1 MAEKKKELDI
11 LLERKEKAD
20 AMYSADASKI
30 PLNQMKTYLAITERI
45 HVLEDVKFLLNT
57 APESMNP
64 EKYKEHGK
72 YVFEYLVQLSFTNEL
87 REFCKKNEQALTELV
102 PGNVSDYKKF
112 ISFVLIEFLKLWKL
126 GKNYK

>member
-64 EKYKEHGK
+64 EKYNEHGK
-72 YVFEYLVQLSFTNEL
+72 YVFEYLGQLSFSDEL
-87 REFCKKNEQALTELV
+87 KEFCKKNEQTLKELV

-112 ISFVLIEFLKLWKL
+112 ISFVLIEYLKLWKL